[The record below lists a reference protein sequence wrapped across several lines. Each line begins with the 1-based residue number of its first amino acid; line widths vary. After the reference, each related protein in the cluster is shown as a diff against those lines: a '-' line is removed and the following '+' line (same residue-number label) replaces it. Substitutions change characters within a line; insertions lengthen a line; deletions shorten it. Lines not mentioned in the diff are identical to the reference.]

1 MLVYV
6 FQLCVSV
13 INLFFFLMIR
23 RPPRSTRTDTL
34 FPYTTLFRS
43 PVKPDRLLDRR
54 KRRGEF
60 RRRPLSQIRTDD
72 EQCARRR
79 DGDDGRR
86 NHPAWRPPARP
97 GRSGPAGRGGRLGG
111 SAGDSD
117 RGYGGYPAQ
126 LGRASGG
133 ERVCQYGKIAGVA
146 GSL

>member
-1 MLVYV
+1 
-6 FQLCVSV
+6 
-13 INLFFFLMIR
+13 MIR

-43 PVKPDRLLDRR
+43 PAGRDESRGHPGGRGPGVLLCAGPVKPDRLLDRR

-86 NHPAWRPPARP
+86 NHPAWRQTARP
-97 GRSGPAGRGGRLGG
+97 GRSGPAGRGGWTGGYADRKSVVWGKGVSVRDDLGG
-111 SAGDSD
+111 
-117 RGYGGYPAQ
+117 RRILKKKTIY
-126 LGRASGG
+126 
-133 ERVCQYGKIAGVA
+133 K
-146 GSL
+146 